1 MPDRDWL
8 RPATDDLPGAGI
20 SGNARANAPS
30 RLERPDRTGIGTSTI
45 PSAGRDRPLIV
56 LPLPPGFTMHLIEI
70 RELEGPNPYLTVPAI
85 KVEFDLG
92 ETVPTPAWDE
102 RLETLLGVI
111 SASST
116 VAPSN
121 DDRRAVVARCL
132 TSTVQAAIAS
142 LGLSPVETAVE
153 PGDIETRIVVAF
165 AWQRRRMALAIAN
178 LAVEVT
184 TQATS
189 DGTLDQDRVRAL
201 VEAIDLAQRTPP
213 DSEDAPELIQVGD
226 GPPRLVSITGT
237 NGKTTT
243 TRLVAHLLSRAGH
256 SVGWSSTSGVYIQGE
271 EIESGDWSGPAGARR
286 LINRDGVD
294 WAILETARGG
304 ILRRGLAYD
313 RAHVTAM
320 TNISADHLG
329 DYGILTTRSLAY
341 VKGTVL
347 RATKPEGWAVINAD
361 DPLVLEQRAGV
372 EARIC
377 FLTQRPLTPVLTS
390 HVRSGGRVVTAEDG
404 AIVVRDGTSTMP
416 ILPVADVPLTFGGVA
431 RHMVE
436 NVLCAVGIALGCGLG
451 IDEIAA
457 GLRSFSSSPDLNPGR
472 LNVYSIRG
480 ATYLADY
487 AHNEAGLA
495 ELIHLARTLVRDDGR
510 LWLIVGTA
518 GDRPDDTFRAIGR
531 MAAEASSLVI
541 PRDTPNY
548 LRGRAPGDTTALMDE
563 GVRAACGRVVTLA
576 TDEIDAIDRSL
587 TGLREGDVVAVMASD
602 DPKSVA
608 DHLAAHSD
616 EWPESG
622 SSQPQGASS

>member
-1 MPDRDWL
+1 
-8 RPATDDLPGAGI
+8 
-20 SGNARANAPS
+20 
-30 RLERPDRTGIGTSTI
+30 
-45 PSAGRDRPLIV
+45 
-56 LPLPPGFTMHLIEI
+56 MHLIEI

-85 KVEFDLG
+85 KVEFDLE
-92 ETVPTPAWDE
+92 ETVPGPAWEE
-102 RLETLLGVI
+102 RLSTLLGVI
-111 SASST
+111 AAGWA
-116 VAPSN
+116 VEPGR
-121 DDRRAVVARCL
+121 DDARSIVARCL
-132 TSTVQAAIAS
+132 TTTVRAAVES
-142 LGLSPVETAVE
+142 LGSSPVGIALE

-165 AWQRRRMALAIAN
+165 AWQRRRVAQAIAN
-178 LAVEVT
+178 LAVDVT
-184 TQATS
+184 TQALGDWPL
-189 DGTLDQDRVRAL
+189 DGDRVRAL
-201 VEAIDLAQRTPP
+201 GGAIHVAQRTAA
-213 DSEDAPELIQVGD
+213 DTEDAPELIHVGD

-243 TRLVAHLLSRAGH
+243 TRLVAHILSQAGR
-256 SVGWSSTSGVYIQGE
+256 SIGWSSTSGVYIQGE

-286 LINRDGVD
+286 LINRDDLD

-313 RAHVTAM
+313 RAHVSAM

-329 DYGILTTRSLAY
+329 DYGILTTRSLAR

-347 RATKPEGWAVINAD
+347 RATRPDGWAVINAD
-361 DPLVLEQRAGV
+361 DPLVFEQRAGV

-377 FLTQRPLTPVLTS
+377 FLTQRPLTSELTNQL
-390 HVRSGGRVVTAEDG
+390 HSGGRVVAVEDG
-404 AIVVRDGTSTMP
+404 QIVERFGSRTTAIIAVSD
-416 ILPVADVPLTFGGVA
+416 APLTFGGVA

-436 NVLCAVGIALGCGLG
+436 NVLCAVGIALGCGLAVE
-451 IDEIAA
+451 EIAA

-518 GDRPDDTFRAIGR
+518 GDRPDETFRALGR
-531 MAAEASSLVI
+531 MSAEASSLVI

-563 GVRAACGRVVTLA
+563 GVRVAGGQVLA
-576 TDEIDAIDRSL
+576 LETDEIRAIERSL
-587 TGLREGDVVAVMASD
+587 TELRPGDVVAIMASD
-602 DPKSVA
+602 DPKAVA
-608 DHLAAHSD
+608 DRLAALS
-616 EWPESG
+616 EEP
-622 SSQPQGASS
+622 AN